1 MSDRMKT
8 RQERIDELFEKY
20 GLFDEEGYL
29 VSPDH
34 PMIKKY
40 EQRLD
45 VLSRRM
51 MLKPEEER
59 EAMELIAL
67 DRAYTR
73 ELNKYILE
81 QGVIGL
87 DEGTTSD
94 DEDYLPEDSDD
105 YDSEEISDD
114 ADSDECESDECDE
127 CDKCE
132 SGDSDE

>member
-114 ADSDECESDECDE
+114 ADSDEYDSDE

-132 SGDSDE
+132 SGNSDE

>member
-114 ADSDECESDECDE
+114 ADSDEYDSDDSDE

-132 SGDSDE
+132 SGNRDE

>member
-20 GLFDEEGYL
+20 SLFDEEGYL

-114 ADSDECESDECDE
+114 ADSDEYDSDE

-132 SGDSDE
+132 SGNSDE

>member
-1 MSDRMKT
+1 MKT

-81 QGVIGL
+81 QGVVGL
-87 DEGTTSD
+87 DEKSGTTSD
-94 DEDYLPEDSDD
+94 DDDYLPDDSEYDSE

-114 ADSDECESDECDE
+114 
-127 CDKCE
+127 
-132 SGDSDE
+132 GDSCEDCGDDCENNDCEN

>member
-1 MSDRMKT
+1 MKT